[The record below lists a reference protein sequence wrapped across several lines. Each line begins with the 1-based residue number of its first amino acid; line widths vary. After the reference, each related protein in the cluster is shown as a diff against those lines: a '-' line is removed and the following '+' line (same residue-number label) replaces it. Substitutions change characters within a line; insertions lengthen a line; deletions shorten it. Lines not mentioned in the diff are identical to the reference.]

1 MLHLH
6 IEIDKYFLKMN
17 KRINKKSLFD
27 EFPSTSTKAWEAQLK
42 KDLKGADYERA
53 LFTNTQEGIQIRPF
67 YRKEDLNKVK
77 LKNSS
82 LASYSFLGG
91 NKTNNEWLIRQ
102 DILVDSI
109 SNANKKAIELK
120 NKGVQSIGF
129 LFSDQF
135 QPSVK
140 DIELLMENI
149 HSEELEMNFMCGPAS
164 HKVLAIYEELVSK
177 YERNPEEIKGS
188 VDFDPFMAYTFRGKF
203 CQTEDYAFTHAKQL
217 VHAAKSL
224 PNFRVIAVHGH
235 NLRNAGADSV
245 QELAFSLS
253 QGVEYL
259 DRLTDLGLSVDKIA
273 NHLKFNFGV
282 GSNYFMEI
290 AKLRAA
296 RYLWS
301 KVISSFGFEEE
312 NATHMH
318 IHSTPTSWNKS
329 VYDSHV
335 NILRTT
341 TEGMSAILGGTDSL
355 SLTAYNMVYQLPTEF
370 SERIARNQQLV
381 LKEESFLDKVAD
393 PSSGSYYI
401 ETLTNSL
408 IDKAWSLFLEV
419 EEIGGYI
426 AAIKSGFIQ
435 DAIEASAIK
444 SQERMATRREI
455 VLGSN
460 QYPNFTESIDEM
472 LNPDVFEPLDLR
484 KTKAE
489 VRTLK
494 QSRLSSAIEKIRQK
508 TDFFA
513 QKNPRPKAFMLP
525 LGNKSMRKARAQ
537 FACNYFA
544 CAGFEVED
552 NNGFDHV
559 EEGIQAAIESKSDIV
574 VICSSDNEY
583 PAFAEEVFDKLQYH
597 AILVIAGYPKALI
610 EEIESIGVNHF
621 IHAKSNIVED
631 LKKYQFELGVEY

>member
-1 MLHLH
+1 MSKS
-6 IEIDKYFLKMN
+6 INI
-17 KRINKKSLFD
+17 KRLFE
-27 EFPSTSTKAWEAQLK
+27 EFPSTSTEAWESQLK
-42 KDLKGADYERA
+42 KDLKGADYEKT
-53 LFTNTQEGIQIRPF
+53 LFTTTREGIKIQPF
-67 YRKEDLNKVK
+67 YRKEDLEKVK
-77 LKNSS
+77 FVNN
-82 LASYSFLGG
+82 ASGSTPFGG
-91 NKTNNEWLIRQ
+91 IHKENNDWLIRQ
-102 DILVDSI
+102 DILVDNI
-109 SNANKKAIELK
+109 SNANKNAIELK

-140 DIELLMENI
+140 DIEHLMENI
-149 HSEELEMNFMCGPAS
+149 HSEELEVNFMCGPAS
-164 HKVLAIYEELVSK
+164 HKILAIYEELVSK
-177 YERNPEEIKGS
+177 YKRNPEKIQGS
-188 VDFDPFMAYTFRGKF
+188 VDFDPFMAYTFRGKL
-203 CQTEDYAFTHAKQL
+203 CQTEEYAFTHSKQM
-217 VHAAKSL
+217 VHAAKAL

-235 NLRNAGADSV
+235 NLRNAGADVV

-273 NHLKFNFGV
+273 THLKFNFGV

-301 KVISSFGFEEE
+301 KVMSSFSFEQESS
-312 NATHMH
+312 AQMH
-318 IHSTPTSWNKS
+318 IHSVPTTWNKS

-355 SLTAYNMVYQLPTEF
+355 SLTAYNMTYQLPTEF

-393 PSSGSYYI
+393 PASGSYYL
-401 ETLTNSL
+401 ESLTKSL
-408 IDKAWSLFLEV
+408 AEKAWNLFLQV
-419 EEIGGYI
+419 EDLGGYI
-426 AAIKSGFIQ
+426 AALKRGFIQ
-435 DAIEASAIK
+435 DAIEASASK
-444 SQERMATRREI
+444 STEAMATRREI
-455 VLGSN
+455 VLGTN

-484 KTKAE
+484 ASNAE
-489 VRTLK
+489 IRTLK
-494 QSRLSSAIEKIRQK
+494 QSRLSIAIERIRQK
-508 TDFFA
+508 TDLFA
-513 QKNPRPKAFMLP
+513 QKNHRPKVFMLSV
-525 LGNKSMRKARAQ
+525 GNKAIRKARAQ
-537 FACNYFA
+537 FACNFFA

-552 NNGFDHV
+552 NNGFENVD
-559 EEGIQAAIESKSDIV
+559 EGIQASIESKADII
-574 VICSSDNEY
+574 VICSSDKEY
-583 PAFAEEVFDKLQYH
+583 PAFVEAVFDKLQYH
-597 AILVIAGYPKALI
+597 AILVVAGYPKTLI
-610 EEIESIGVNHF
+610 EEIERAGVNHF